1 MSPVTKK
8 KNKILNPIEDLKS
21 ASDGL
26 VVSDLLARA
35 DQATRLLEQI
45 AKREQVS
52 NPNAAIRAAT
62 QAARLASDTA
72 SNLVLRQRL
81 DDLTARVDEGL
92 IDRQDAV
99 RMHHLPYANQPDL
112 IGNDA
117 NGEEVL
123 RPTWGRPSNASAPSP
138 AQKSDPEGDQT

>member
-1 MSPVTKK
+1 MTTK

-26 VVSDLLARA
+26 FVSDLLARV

-81 DDLTARVDEGL
+81 DDLAARVDEGL

-99 RMHHLPYANQPDL
+99 RMLHPSYADQPDL
-112 IGNDA
+112 IGNDT
-117 NGEEVL
+117 NGEEVN
-123 RPTWGRPSNASAPSP
+123 RPTWGRPSRASALSP
-138 AQKSDPEGDQT
+138 THKPDPERGQT